1 MWTRCCFTKV
11 ANDMS
16 DILSLIYQIHAATGE
31 DELWDEVMTELGRL
45 IPSTLV
51 SLARHQFSTGY
62 GHGVYTSQGGQ
73 DIIQDYN
80 EHYSVRNPWFL
91 SSEHYQKGN
100 IVSGSEILTD
110 RNIRSTDFY
119 KQFLKPNEL
128 FFRVCGVISRTE
140 DTIYYI
146 TLLRHRAAG
155 DFDEHERAMLATVL
169 QHLMVSLHNHWQL
182 LTANDMTNVFKSAIS
197 RFSHAILVV
206 DREGCVLYQN
216 SFAAELFDRFE
227 VLKIEKNRLC
237 TVRRVDNRAL
247 HQAIHDIADLPD
259 GSAHDIDK
267 LITIKSKQCEQPFL
281 INIHP
286 LGRIFSIKKS
296 ESVPVVILSVRDPN
310 KPHHPK
316 SCSFSALYDLTP
328 AQSRL
333 SSLLFSGYTLS
344 DAAKSLNVSENTLR
358 SHLKQIYQKT
368 HTHGQMELVHLH
380 AKICTDHV

>member
-1 MWTRCCFTKV
+1 
-11 ANDMS
+11 MS
-16 DILSLIYQIHAATGE
+16 DVLSLIYRIHAATGK
-31 DELWDEVMTELGRL
+31 DELWDDVMTDISKL
-45 IPSTLV
+45 IPSSIA
-51 SLARHQFSTGY
+51 SLARHQFSTGF

-73 DIIQDYN
+73 NLIQDYN

-91 SSEHYQKGN
+91 SSEHYQKGK
-100 IVSGSEILTD
+100 IIAGSEILTSSGLK
-110 RNIRSTDFY
+110 STDFY
-119 KQFLKPNEL
+119 KQFLKPNKL
-128 FFRVCGVISRTE
+128 FFRLCGVISRTE

-146 TLLRHRAAG
+146 TLLRDAASG
-155 DFDEHERAMLATVL
+155 DFDENEKALLSTVL
-169 QHLMVSLHNHWQL
+169 EHLMVSLQNHWHL
-182 LTANDMTNVFKSAIS
+182 LTANDMTSVFKSAIS

-206 DREGCVLYQN
+206 DRDGDLLFQN
-216 SFAAELFDRFE
+216 SFAADLFDRFE
-227 VLKIEKNRLC
+227 VLRIVDNRLC
-237 TVRRVDNRAL
+237 AVRRVENRAL
-247 HQAIHDIADLPD
+247 HQAIRDTADLPNE
-259 GSAHDIDK
+259 SSYEIDK

-286 LGRIFSIKKS
+286 LGQIFSIKKS
-296 ESVPVVILSVRDPN
+296 ETVPVVILSVRDPN